1 MVIFSHSITSVC
13 VNSKVPIVL
22 IVSSNNFT
30 RKQFQQQFHTENSQD
45 EVAETYISVDSDRIT
60 VMGDLER
67 AWSVSAKNMNWSDLQ
82 TRYYYIYYFIYT
94 HEYVCASVYHTDRP
108 RTLLVRRHPAV
119 QKINMKG

>member
-22 IVSSNNFT
+22 IVSSNNFP
-30 RKQFQQQFHTENSQD
+30 ENSQD
-45 EVAETYISVDSDRIT
+45 EVAETYMSVDSDRIT